1 MWLVILSFN
10 VFYRLNRELRSLCF
24 KLRGIIPRR
33 GLTGDFKS
41 SFPLDAVKI
50 RALGPSTVCSLV
62 LIHPVSQF
70 FKAIWTY
77 WCRISGIFNITLIDF
92 DRFTAAS
99 IIINSLYAGALAG
112 PGGHTRLFYTQV
124 YYAKDVG
131 TGVPPFPPYLWENSP
146 ILLPR

>member
-1 MWLVILSFN
+1 M
-10 VFYRLNRELRSLCF
+10 
-24 KLRGIIPRR
+24 
-33 GLTGDFKS
+33 
-41 SFPLDAVKI
+41 A
-50 RALGPSTVCSLV
+50 
-62 LIHPVSQF
+62 VSQF

-131 TGVPPFPPYLWENSP
+131 TGVPPFPPLSVGEFTYSP
-146 ILLPR
+146 SPVT